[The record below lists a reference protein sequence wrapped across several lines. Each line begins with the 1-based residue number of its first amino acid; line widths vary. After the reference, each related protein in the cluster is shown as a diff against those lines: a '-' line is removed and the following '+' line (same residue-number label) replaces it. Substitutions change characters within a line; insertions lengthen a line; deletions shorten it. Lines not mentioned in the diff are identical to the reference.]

1 LLTLL
6 GEGAFRSPLW
16 NSRYTHSARI
26 NAAARESRRMVRAAW
41 RAISKPGSL
50 RGIYFKIDE
59 FFRDL
64 FQQVLAGLGY
74 RII

>member
-6 GEGAFRSPLW
+6 GEGVIEITALELPA
-16 NSRYTHSARI
+16 HSSFQI
-26 NAAARESRRMVRAAW
+26 RRTGEW

-59 FFRDL
+59 FFRDV